1 MPENNNINIGGVRFN
16 KKDVA
21 KFETIKQDG
30 KVSNSVFLRD
40 GTHMVFPNQAAKNES
55 VVSMHDEV
63 KTEKSPFGYSMS
75 SGEFGVDTGTDPTM
89 INIGGKEVETGNVDI
104 DFYRLKNAQII
115 GTNKQD
121 DYTLHGCRG
130 TKVDVSQNDDARD
143 VVKIKDDT
151 NEHHRGLFGNREPV
165 PFANQHS
172 KDGKVF
178 VSGNNEVK
186 QNKEDVS
193 FTKKENPSFW
203 NGRTEEHR
211 GKGTVKE

>member
-55 VVSMHDEV
+55 VVSMHDKV
-63 KTEKSPFGYSMS
+63 RTEKSPFGYSMS
-75 SGEFGVDTGTDPTM
+75 TGEFGIDYGTDPTM
-89 INIGGKEVETGNVDI
+89 INMNKREVLTGDVDI
-104 DFYRLKNAQII
+104 DFYRLKDAQIT
-115 GTNKQD
+115 GTNKED
-121 DYTLHGCRG
+121 DYTLRGCRN
-130 TKVDVSQNDDARD
+130 TKVDISQNDENVD
-143 VVKIKDDT
+143 VVNIKDDT
-151 NEHHRGLFGNREPV
+151 NEHYRGFLGNREPV
-165 PFANQHS
+165 PFKNQHS

-186 QNKEDVS
+186 QNKEDITY
-193 FTKKENPSFW
+193 TKKENPSFR
-203 NGRTEEHR
+203 NGRYNEHK